1 MQARRAGRAD
11 DVKASGVRAL
21 AVGVL
26 LHAPALV
33 LATDAPLRADEL
45 PFKSAEEIY
54 EELFGGAAPTAAD
67 ERSGPAASASTGAT
81 RALSELVVPFGL
93 GSSRITADGRRQLDA
108 LAAVIA
114 EAPDDARFEVAGHTD
129 ASGDAAMNQR
139 LSEARARAVVG
150 YLVDEHGVARARL
163 TSRGYGESRLR
174 NAHQPRSPVNRRVEI
189 RLILG

>member
-1 MQARRAGRAD
+1 MQARRTGPAR
-11 DVKASGVRAL
+11 DVRGPAIRAL
-21 AVGVL
+21 TVGVL

-33 LATDAPLRADEL
+33 LADAPLQADEL

-54 EELFGGAAPTAAD
+54 EELFGGAAPSAAG
-67 ERSGPAASASTGAT
+67 EQSGPAATAGAT
-81 RALSELVVPFGL
+81 RALSELVVPFAL
-93 GSSRITADGRRQLDA
+93 GSSRITGDGRRQLDA

-114 EAPDDARFEVAGHTD
+114 DAPRAARFEVAGHTD
-129 ASGDAAMNQR
+129 ASGDAALNQR
-139 LSEARARAVVG
+139 LSEARARAVVD
-150 YLVDEHGVARARL
+150 YLVDEHDVDPLRL

>member
-1 MQARRAGRAD
+1 MTG
-11 DVKASGVRAL
+11 SGVRGL
-21 AVGVL
+21 TVGVL
-26 LHAPALV
+26 LYAPAL
-33 LATDAPLRADEL
+33 LFATAPLRADEL

-54 EELFGGAAPTAAD
+54 EELFGAGAPTGSDAGATATD
-67 ERSGPAASASTGAT
+67 TATAGAT